1 LPSYGLKIPPVEGL
15 TFYLI
20 KQGVTVSII
29 NITARNVP
37 QAYVEGLWSFR
48 ISAKSEDTR
57 NGEAM
62 VLPAPTFLTIQ
73 FPEERLLNCP
83 VRNANPFFHCME
95 FVWMMAGSN
104 DAPWI
109 GQFNKRMESYADSG
123 VLRGA
128 YGWRWSNPSPQIH
141 DTIALLRSSPGT
153 RQAVLSMWDPTY
165 DNSRARTSDRPCNT
179 TIYFRVDE
187 TDSLNMTVCN
197 RSNDFV
203 WGMLGAN
210 AVHMTLLQELIARA
224 AGFKLGMYH
233 VFSNN
238 CHIYTELPRFNEI
251 YNTTLDVDIYKG
263 EDRCENL
270 MPLLAGCD
278 YETFMAECQEFL
290 LGANTFKSEWLQ
302 HVAYP
307 IQQAYLD
314 KKNRWH
320 WINEIMALDWHR
332 VCEDWAT
339 RLEDKKRLN

>member
-1 LPSYGLKIPPVEGL
+1 V
-15 TFYLI
+15 
-20 KQGVTVSII
+20 II
-29 NITARNVP
+29 EITGRNVP
-37 QAYVEGLWSFR
+37 QAYIEGLWAFR
-48 ISAKSEDTR
+48 TSAHSEDTR

-104 DAPWI
+104 DAHWI
-109 GQFNKRMESYADSG
+109 SQFNKRMLDYADDG
-123 VLRGA
+123 ILRGA
-128 YGWRWSNPSPQIH
+128 YGWRWQNPSDQI
-141 DTIALLRSSPGT
+141 TAAIRLLKKDPAT
-153 RQAVLSMWDPTY
+153 RQAVMSMWDTTY
-165 DNSRARTSDRPCNT
+165 DGPECRTGDRPCNT
-179 TIYFRVDE
+179 HIYFRVDAA
-187 TDSLNMTVCN
+187 DNLNMTVCN

-203 WGMLGAN
+203 WGMMGAN
-210 AVHMTLLQELIARA
+210 AVHMTLLQELVAAA

-233 VFSNN
+233 VFSHN
-238 CHIYTELPRFNEI
+238 CHVYTGLPKFEKI

-278 YETFMAECQEFL
+278 YETFMRECREFL
-290 LGANTFKSEWLQ
+290 LGATVFESEWLQ

-314 KKNRWH
+314 KGRRWH
-320 WINEIMALDWHR
+320 WINEIIALDWHR
-332 VCEDWAT
+332 VCEDWTT
-339 RLEDKKRLN
+339 RLEDRRKLN

>member
-1 LPSYGLKIPPVEGL
+1 M
-15 TFYLI
+15 
-20 KQGVTVSII
+20 II
-29 NITARNVP
+29 EITGRNVP
-37 QAYVEGLWSFR
+37 QAYIEGLWAFR
-48 ISAKSEDTR
+48 TSAKSEDTR

-104 DAPWI
+104 EVGWLS
-109 GQFNKRMESYADSG
+109 QFNKRMVDYADSNI
-123 VLRGA
+123 LRGA
-128 YGWRWSNPSPQIH
+128 YGWRWANPSPQIH
-141 DTIALLRSSPGT
+141 DTISLLQGDAGT
-153 RQAVLSMWDPTY
+153 RQAVLAMWDPVY
-165 DNSRARTSDRPCNT
+165 DGHRAKTSDRPCNT
-179 TIYFRVDE
+179 HIYFRVDE
-187 TDSLNMTVCN
+187 MDCLNMTVCN
-197 RSNDFV
+197 RSNDFI
-203 WGMLGAN
+203 WGMMGAN
-210 AVHMTLLQELIARA
+210 AVHMTLLQELIAKA

-238 CHIYTELPRFNEI
+238 CHIYTGLPHFEKI
-251 YNTTLDVDIYKG
+251 YNSVLPVDVYKG

-278 YETFMAECQEFL
+278 YQTFMLECEDFL
-290 LGANTFKSEWLQ
+290 QGATTFKSEWLQ

-314 KKNRWH
+314 KKRRWH
-320 WINEIMALDWHR
+320 WINEIIALDWHR

-339 RLEDKKRLN
+339 RLEERRKLN